1 MVEVPPGNSEWN
13 NKKAATLKPVYRSHL
28 LGWGNRKNLDSLRQF
43 QKPVS
48 LTVSYEN
55 PDEGIY
61 QDLSGSKER
70 TSGCP
75 PVPEKR
81 GFLSME
87 FFFGSKPDLKSV
99 SGLFFEAAVER
110 KVHSSFHL

>member
-1 MVEVPPGNSEWN
+1 M
-13 NKKAATLKPVYRSHL
+13 
-28 LGWGNRKNLDSLRQF
+28 
-43 QKPVS
+43 S

-110 KVHSSFHL
+110 KVVRSIHRFTFDLLTNY